1 MNTVITDMLNSI
13 GPDLYW
19 LAFKL
24 GIAAIIII
32 VLKNIFENV
41 ASYYMFRWNKYLG
54 NGVRVN
60 INGHEGVID
69 NYDRSSIYIKIEGGD
84 FLIVPVS
91 RWRLQKWIVK
101 NFDDELKIL
110 KNSVN

>member
-13 GPDLYW
+13 GPELYF

-24 GIAAIIII
+24 FIAAIIII
-32 VLKNIFENV
+32 ILKKIFENV

-60 INGHEGVID
+60 INGKEGVID
-69 NYDRSSIYIKIEGGD
+69 NYDRSSIYVKIEGGD
-84 FLIVPVS
+84 ILILPIA
-91 RWRLQKWIVK
+91 RWRLQTWIVK
-101 NFDDELKIL
+101 SFDKELED
-110 KNSVN
+110 VE